1 MIGGNV
7 TDFDYQ
13 IVGTD
18 GEIHNYVWDDQL
30 KKMVE
35 GKREKEIPWWQL
47 HQIAEGLGGEL
58 KKFVEQDSRGNVKY
72 KIVIEYKED
81 KK

>member
-1 MIGGNV
+1 M
-7 TDFDYQ
+7 DYDYQ
-13 IVGTD
+13 VIGKD
-18 GEIHNYVWDDQL
+18 GKLHNYIWDDKQS
-30 KKMVE
+30 KMVE
-35 GKREKEIPWWQL
+35 EKREREIPWWQL

-58 KKFVEQDSRGNVKY
+58 RKFVEQDSRGNVKY